1 MGWNSIFGTD
11 DKAAERSNAA
21 ACEDS
26 QMFTKPAVL
35 LRVEGA
41 VALGVSILLYSESH
55 TSWILFAVLFLSPD
69 LFMLGYLVNARIGA
83 AVYNSVHTLFAPGI
97 LIVIAMFTSRQQL
110 LPFAF
115 IWTAHIGLDR
125 MLGFGLKYPTRF
137 KDTHLQHG

>member
-1 MGWNSIFGTD
+1 
-11 DKAAERSNAA
+11 
-21 ACEDS
+21 
-26 QMFTKPAVL
+26 MFTKPAVL

-41 VALGVSILLYSESH
+41 VALAVSILLYSESH

-69 LFMLGYLVNARIGA
+69 LFMLGYLVNTRIGA
-83 AVYNSVHTLFAPGI
+83 AVYNFVHTLFAPGI

-125 MLGFGLKYPTRF
+125 MLGSGLKYPTRF
-137 KDTHLQHG
+137 NDTHLQHV

>member
-1 MGWNSIFGTD
+1 
-11 DKAAERSNAA
+11 
-21 ACEDS
+21 
-26 QMFTKPAVL
+26 MFTKPAVL

-69 LFMLGYLVNARIGA
+69 LFMLGYLVNTRFGA
-83 AVYNSVHTLFAPGI
+83 AVYNFVHTLCAPGI
-97 LIVIAMFTSRQQL
+97 LIVIAILTSRQQL

-125 MLGFGLKYPTRF
+125 MLGAGLKYPTRF
-137 KDTHLQHG
+137 NDTHLQHV